1 MAKFPS
7 SRFWGSTVAGMIL
20 LLAFLAAACSRT
32 APATDTATAADTA
45 ADTKLSPAQTSIRS
59 IEVVYI
65 QGEVLIDGVAP
76 ELGDKPGLT
85 FSIRTGADA
94 RCDLVFNNGNA
105 LSVGQNAVAV
115 LDFASPTAQVN
126 LERGSLSSVMKKL
139 ETLVNKDSFVVQ
151 TGTAVAGV
159 RGTSFCVWAN
169 AESAYICACNGI
181 VRTID
186 NAGGNEQLIEAAHH
200 SARLYSRSGPNI
212 QMETAGMQFHT
223 DELLQSVASRI
234 GYTIDWEHIDG

>member
-1 MAKFPS
+1 M
-7 SRFWGSTVAGMIL
+7 VL
-20 LLAFLAAACSRT
+20 LLAVLAVSCSRS
-32 APATDTATAADTA
+32 APVADTA
-45 ADTKLSPAQTSIRS
+45 RAAETVADAKISPAQTSQRS

-65 QGEVLIDGVAP
+65 QGEVQINGAAP

-105 LSVGQNAVAV
+105 ISVGQNAIAA

-151 TGTAVAGV
+151 TETAVAGV
-159 RGTSFCVWAN
+159 RGTSFCVWTN
-169 AESAYICACNGI
+169 EESSYICACNGI

-200 SARLYSRSGPNI
+200 SARMYTRSGSAI
-212 QMETAGMQFHT
+212 TMETAGMQFHT